1 MDIQKVVFM
10 LMAQDMDRAVAFYT
24 DVMGLKVNY
33 QSPDWTELAYGDA
46 VVALHGGSDGEF
58 RATGLGFTVADVEA
72 ACREVTTGGGKV
84 RSGPSERPGEPII
97 LAHLA
102 DTEGNGF
109 ELAQETAKGW

>member
-33 QSPDWTELAYGDA
+33 QSPDRTELAYGDA
-46 VVALHGGSDGEF
+46 GVALHGGSDGEF

-72 ACREVTTGGGKV
+72 AQRGPLPDDTYEEAKRRLDEVGVK
-84 RSGPSERPGEPII
+84 P
-97 LAHLA
+97 
-102 DTEGNGF
+102 
-109 ELAQETAKGW
+109 AQLTS